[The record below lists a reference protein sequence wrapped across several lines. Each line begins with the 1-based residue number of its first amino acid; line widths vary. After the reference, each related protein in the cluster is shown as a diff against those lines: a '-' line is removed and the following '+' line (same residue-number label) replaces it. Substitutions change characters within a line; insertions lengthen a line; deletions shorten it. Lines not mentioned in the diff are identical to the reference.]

1 MTAMTSGL
9 NQLMSFQPAIAKVTG
24 AGMGLVNTGPV
35 KSFFQKSAMGG
46 HLARANLLGGRL
58 PTQ

>member
-9 NQLMSFQPAIAKVTG
+9 NQLMSFQPTIAKVTG
-24 AGMGLVNTGPV
+24 VGMGLVNASLV

-46 HLARANLLGGRL
+46 HLARANLLDGRL
-58 PTQ
+58 PT